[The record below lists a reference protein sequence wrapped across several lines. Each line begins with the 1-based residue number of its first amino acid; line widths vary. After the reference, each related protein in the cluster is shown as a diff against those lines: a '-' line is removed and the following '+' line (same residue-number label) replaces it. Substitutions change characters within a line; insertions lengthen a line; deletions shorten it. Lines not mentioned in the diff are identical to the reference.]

1 MKEYKLLPDQLQ
13 NLTMLEIIMMGIDP
27 SALEPKGETLKPG
40 IDGIMEYFGGRSK
53 LSPEE
58 KLQQLLGKRR

>member
-1 MKEYKLLPDQLQ
+1 MREYKLVPEQIQ
-13 NLTMLEIIMMGIDP
+13 ELTMLEIIMMGVDP
-27 SALEPKGETLKPG
+27 SALEPTGETLKG
-40 IDGIMEYFGGRSK
+40 IEGIRDYFGGRSK